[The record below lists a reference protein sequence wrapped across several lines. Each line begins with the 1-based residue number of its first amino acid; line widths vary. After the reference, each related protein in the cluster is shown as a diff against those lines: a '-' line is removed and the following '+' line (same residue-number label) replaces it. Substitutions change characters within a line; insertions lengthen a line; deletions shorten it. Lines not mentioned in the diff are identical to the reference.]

1 MFWACFIEKVSIC
14 YYRWKGLSWV
24 KLCFYKVD
32 LIQYSKMHYMA
43 QVWDK
48 TCIEFRLR
56 LRKLNTLMKTRYLI
70 LISFYKNKISIA
82 CDLTNIKKLILML
95 KVNFFLVLHDLVYL
109 QKLNAFIEFL
119 NFLLIWYICKRWM
132 HFLNF

>member
-1 MFWACFIEKVSIC
+1 
-14 YYRWKGLSWV
+14 
-24 KLCFYKVD
+24 
-32 LIQYSKMHYMA
+32 MA

-56 LRKLNTLMKTRYLI
+56 FRKLNTLMKTRYFI
-70 LISFYKNKISIA
+70 FISFLTNKILIA

-109 QKLNAFIEFL
+109 QKLNAFIEFF
-119 NFLLIWYICKRWM
+119 NFLLIWYICKR
-132 HFLNF
+132 